1 MKEGWEY
8 STIGDLCD
16 KSNGLWKGK
25 TGPFVNVGVIR
36 NANFTK
42 SFTLSFDNIEY
53 LDVEAKQYKT
63 RKLQKGDLIV
73 EKSGGSEKQ
82 PVGRTVLFDRD
93 DGEYSFSNFTSVLR
107 IKDRDIISPEFLYK
121 YILFVY
127 LRGDTRKM
135 QKATTGI
142 HNIEFDKFLSI
153 PVPIPPLS
161 EQQSIVDYLDS
172 AFAKIDAMKANAE
185 KALNE
190 AKALFQ
196 ASLKEM
202 LEPKEGWEEKKL
214 GDIAEIKGGKRLPK
228 GEKLLSEPT
237 SHKYIRVADFNEYG
251 TVDLGNIQYISDE
264 VYEQIKRYIIN
275 KEDIYISIAGTIGKS
290 GIIPEELD
298 GANLTEN
305 ACRLI
310 LSNEINQRYMY
321 YVTISPV
328 FIRQEIESTK
338 ISAQPKLALTR
349 LADIM
354 ISYPS
359 ITEQQK
365 IADTLDSLKSKVDRL
380 QENYD
385 KISQECDALKQAIL
399 RQIFE

>member
-16 KSNGLWKGK
+16 KMNGLWKGK

-82 PVGRTVLFDRD
+82 PVGRTVLFNRE

-107 IKDRDIISPEFLYK
+107 IKDRNVITPEFLYK

-142 HNIEFDKFLSI
+142 HNIEFDKYLSI
-153 PVPIPPLS
+153 PVPVLPLP

-172 AFAKIDAMKANAE
+172 SFAKIDAMKANAE

-190 AKALFQ
+190 AQALFQ

-202 LEPKEGWEEKKL
+202 LEPKEGWEEKTLKELGQTQTGTTPSKSDKDNYGDYIPFIRPSEIDYDGSGRIEYNSALKL
-214 GDIAEIKGGKRLPK
+214 SKKGADNGRIFDAHSIYMVCIGATIGKVGYGERAISCNQQINIITPNSSVNYKFAYYAMKNDGFQQKVIKEGTSSQATLP
-228 GEKLLSEPT
+228 
-237 SHKYIRVADFNEYG
+237 
-251 TVDLGNIQYISDE
+251 
-264 VYEQIKRYIIN
+264 IIN
-275 KEDIYISIAGTIGKS
+275 KGKW
-290 GIIPEELD
+290 E
-298 GANLTEN
+298 
-305 ACRLI
+305 
-310 LSNEINQRYMY
+310 
-321 YVTISPV
+321 
-328 FIRQEIESTK
+328 
-338 ISAQPKLALTR
+338 KLC
-349 LADIM
+349 
-354 ISYPS
+354 ISYPPIS
-359 ITEQQK
+359 EQQS
-365 IADTLDSLKSKVDRL
+365 IVATLDSLKSKVDRL
-380 QENYD
+380 KANYD

-399 RQIFE
+399 RQVFE

>member
-8 STIGDLCD
+8 KKFKDISYSISDGDWIESKDQSCSGIRLIQTGNIGI
-16 KSNGLWKGK
+16 GK
-25 TGPFVNVGVIR
+25 FIPKDDSRKFITEDTFKRLRCSEIFEGDVLISRLPNPLGRSCILPNLDTRCITAVDCSIVRIKKDVVIPDYFIYYTQSQGYFSKIDSESSGTTR
-36 NANFTK
+36 AR
-42 SFTLSFDNIEY
+42 I
-53 LDVEAKQYKT
+53 T
-63 RKLQKGDLIV
+63 RKKLEQT
-73 EKSGGSEKQ
+73 E
-82 PVGRTVLFDRD
+82 
-93 DGEYSFSNFTSVLR
+93 
-107 IKDRDIISPEFLYK
+107 
-121 YILFVY
+121 
-127 LRGDTRKM
+127 
-135 QKATTGI
+135 
-142 HNIEFDKFLSI
+142 I
-153 PVPIPPLS
+153 PVPPLS

-172 AFAKIDAMKANAE
+172 AFAKIDTMKANAE

-202 LEPKEGWEEKKL
+202 LEPKEGWEEKNVGK
-214 GDIAEIKGGKRLPK
+214 IAEIKGGKRLPK

-251 TVDLGNIQYISDE
+251 TVELSDIQYISDK

-310 LSNEINQRYMY
+310 LSKEINQKFMY
-321 YVTISPV
+321 YMTISPN

-349 LADIM
+349 LAEIL
-354 ISYPS
+354 IAYPS
-359 ITEQQK
+359 IAEQK
-365 IADTLDSLKSKVDRL
+365 NIATTLDSLKAKVDKL
-380 QENYD
+380 QENYN

-399 RQIFE
+399 RQVFE

>member
-8 STIGDLCD
+8 IALSSVCRVQNGFAFNSKLFNDSNKGLPLIRIRDIKRGFSLTYTDEACSDDFFVEDGDMLIGMDGD
-16 KSNGLWKGK
+16 FNIGEWKG
-25 TGPFVNVGVIR
+25 GHALLNQRVC
-36 NANFTK
+36 
-42 SFTLSFDNIEY
+42 
-53 LDVEAKQYKT
+53 
-63 RKLQKGDLIV
+63 KLIP
-73 EKSGGSEKQ
+73 SEKVLAKFIFYFIPEALQ
-82 PVGRTVLFDRD
+82 RINDKTAFSTVKHL
-93 DGEYSFSNFTSVLR
+93 SSKQVNA
-107 IKDRDIISPEFLYK
+107 ISLPKL
-121 YILFVY
+121 
-127 LRGDTRKM
+127 D
-135 QKATTGI
+135 
-142 HNIEFDKFLSI
+142 
-153 PVPIPPLS
+153 LS
-161 EQQSIVDYLDS
+161 EQQRIVDYLDS

-202 LEPKEGWEEKKL
+202 LEPKEGWEEKKV
-214 GDIAEIKGGKRLPK
+214 GEVAEIKGGKRIPK

-237 SHKYIRVADFNEYG
+237 THKYIRVADFNEYG
-251 TVDLGNIQYISDE
+251 TVDLGDIRYISDN

-275 KEDIYISIAGTIGKS
+275 KEDVYISIAGTIGKS

-310 LSNEINQRYMY
+310 LSKEIYQRFMY
-321 YVTISPV
+321 YTTISPE

-349 LADIM
+349 LADI
-354 ISYPS
+354 IIAYPS
-359 ITEQQK
+359 IVEQQN
-365 IADTLDSLKSKVDRL
+365 IAATLDSLKSKVDRL
-380 QENYD
+380 QENYT

-399 RQIFE
+399 RQVFE